1 MNKKS
6 IGWGVSDG
14 RAGIQ
19 VQTTSLLDALG
30 LESLPLYVQMRPPW
44 RWLPPVLIPRTM
56 GRWVYSADTIK
67 ALTDTLAPA
76 SKTSPRAIVTC
87 GRQAA
92 LFGVFARRL
101 IRKAGLET
109 TVIQV
114 QDSGL
119 NPALFDFVVT
129 PTHDKLRGPNVLTSQ
144 GGLNSL
150 TPARLDAAA
159 QELTPRLRP
168 LPRPLV
174 AVLIGGKS
182 KVHDLTAQNL
192 DDLLHALRQWHD
204 QSGCGFLITPS
215 RRTPHAFRDRI
226 QRAFADLPHFY
237 WDGEKPKDEGGTGA
251 GGPNPYRGYL
261 AVAQHIVVSAD
272 SVNMLTEAASTGK
285 PVWIAPARGG
295 SAKFDR
301 LHHSLVTAGIARPLS
316 PKLES
321 WHYPPLREAARI
333 AAQLHSRRAFRGV

>member
-1 MNKKS
+1 MDKRN
-6 IGWGVSDG
+6 IGWAVSDG

-30 LESLPLYVQMRPPW
+30 LDSLPLCVQMRPPW
-44 RWLPPVLIPRTM
+44 RWLPPVLIPREIAH
-56 GRWVYSADTIK
+56 RVYPTDTIK
-67 ALTDTLAPA
+67 TLIDNLAAPQ
-76 SKTSPRAIVTC
+76 KTPPRAIVTC

-101 IRKAGLET
+101 IRKTGLET
-109 TVIQV
+109 LVIQV

-129 PTHDKLRGPNVLTSQ
+129 PAHDKLRGSNVLTSQ

-150 TPARLDAAA
+150 TPARLSAAA
-159 QELTPRLRP
+159 QALTPRLAH

-182 KVHDLTAQNL
+182 KVHNITTRNL
-192 DDLLHALRQWHD
+192 DDLLRVLRQWHEH
-204 QSGCGFLITPS
+204 SGCGFLITPS
-215 RRTPHAFRDRI
+215 RRTPAAFRDRI

-237 WDGEKPKDEGGTGA
+237 WDGEQGQDDGGTGA

-261 AVAQHIVVSAD
+261 AVTQHIVVSAD

-285 PVWIAPARGG
+285 PVWIAPTSGG

-301 LHHSLVTAGIARPLS
+301 LHHSLVEGGIARPLS
-316 PKLES
+316 PQLDN
-321 WHYPPLREAARI
+321 WHYPPLGEAARI
-333 AAQLHSRRAFRGV
+333 AAQLRPYLSQG

>member
-1 MNKKS
+1 MDKGN
-6 IGWGVSDG
+6 IGWAVSDG

-19 VQTTSLLDALG
+19 VQTVSLLDAMG
-30 LESLPLYVQMRPPW
+30 LDSIPLCVTMRRPW
-44 RWLPPVLIPRTM
+44 RWLPPVLSPR
-56 GRWVYSADTIK
+56 GGWIYPPDTIQT
-67 ALTDTLAPA
+67 LTDGLTRETPP
-76 SKTSPRAIVTC
+76 KAIVTC

-92 LFGVFARRL
+92 LFGVLARRL
-101 IRKAGLET
+101 IRRAGLDT
-109 TVIQV
+109 VVIQV

-119 NPALFDFVVT
+119 NPLLFDFVVT
-129 PTHDKLRGPNVLTSQ
+129 PAHDKLRGPNVLTSQ

-150 TPARLDAAA
+150 TPARLNAAA
-159 QELTPRLRP
+159 QELTPRLNH

-192 DDLLHALRQWHD
+192 DDLLHALRQWHA

-215 RRTPHAFRDRI
+215 RRTPPAFRDRI

-237 WDGEKPKDEGGTGA
+237 WDGEQGQDAGGTGA

-261 AVAQHIVVSAD
+261 AMAQQIVVSAD

-285 PVWIAPARGG
+285 PVWIAPATGG

-301 LHHSLVTAGIARPLS
+301 LHQSLVTAGIARPLS
-316 PKLES
+316 PQLDR

-333 AAQLHSRRAFRGV
+333 AAQLHTSQNR